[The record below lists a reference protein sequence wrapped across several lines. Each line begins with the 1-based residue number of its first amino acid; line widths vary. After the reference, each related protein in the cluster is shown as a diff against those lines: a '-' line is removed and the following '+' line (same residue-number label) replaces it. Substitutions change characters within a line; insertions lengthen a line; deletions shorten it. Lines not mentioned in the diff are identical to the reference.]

1 MKSRIEIL
9 SEVLGCSPEFVER
22 YVKGMVSVKDVL
34 EAMKI
39 AMRQAWI
46 AGFNDSSF
54 SHYHGFLQQ
63 SDEGFEDWFNKL
75 EGGKNGEQL

>member
-9 SEVLGCSPEFVER
+9 ADVTKLSVVSIQYGMKRNPDGIFV
-22 YVKGMVSVKDVL
+22 KSL

-54 SHYHGFLQQ
+54 SHYYGFLQQ

-75 EGGKNGEQL
+75 EGGKK